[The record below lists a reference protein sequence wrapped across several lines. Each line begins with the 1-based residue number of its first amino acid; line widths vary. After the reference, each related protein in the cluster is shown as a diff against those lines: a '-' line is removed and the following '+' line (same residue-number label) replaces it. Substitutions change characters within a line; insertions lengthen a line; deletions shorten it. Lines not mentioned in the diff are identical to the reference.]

1 MLEWNFL
8 VGFRSGSSFYF
19 LNEKKEFCENRML
32 KHWNGDYHGTKIFLF
47 DQKIVQE
54 KSEIFLMFADSR
66 KCTVMYVMYSNVCNV
81 Q

>member
-1 MLEWNFL
+1 
-8 VGFRSGSSFYF
+8 
-19 LNEKKEFCENRML
+19 ML

-66 KCTVMYVMYSNVCNV
+66 KCTASTGNVCTVCNAIGGLDLPADNITIIIIITHIFL
-81 Q
+81 

>member
-1 MLEWNFL
+1 M
-8 VGFRSGSSFYF
+8 VGSRSGSGFYF
-19 LNEKKEFCENRML
+19 LNEKKEFCENTML

-54 KSEIFLMFADSR
+54 KSEIFFMFADSR